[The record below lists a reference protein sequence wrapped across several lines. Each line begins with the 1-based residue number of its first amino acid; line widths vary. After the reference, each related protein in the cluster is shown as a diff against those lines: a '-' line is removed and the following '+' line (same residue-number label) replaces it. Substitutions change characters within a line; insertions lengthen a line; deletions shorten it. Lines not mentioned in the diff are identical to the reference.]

1 MRFRQILPAAW
12 RAVAVLTTFTALC
25 YPAAPEAARPKPAPA
40 QLAWQEA
47 ELGVMFHYDPRIF
60 AGKTEQSLQQTAVAD
75 PKAFA
80 QKFSPAK
87 LSTDQW
93 VATAKAMGARFA
105 ILVVKHETGFC
116 LWQSDANPYCL
127 KMLNWRGGKA
137 DILRD
142 FTASCRKYGLKPG
155 IFTEARWDV
164 NLAVRDFK
172 VTKRSPVTQEA
183 YNRLVEREVEELC
196 TRYGK
201 LFEIWF
207 DGGVATP
214 AQGGPNVLPIVEK
227 NQPDILFY
235 HSNQRRD
242 ARWGGT
248 ESGTVGDPCWATVTP
263 KALTTGIFDKAAKAM
278 SMHGDPAGPV
288 WCPAMSDSPLRCEKG
303 RHHWFWAADGEA
315 GLATLQ
321 TLQKMYY
328 QSVGRNSTLILG
340 LTPDRDGL
348 MPAADVT
355 RCREFGEWQEKTF
368 VGKPLAETSGK
379 GAELL
384 LALPVNA
391 QEQKPVTH
399 IILQEEIRNGEKVR
413 EYVVEA
419 ELDGAWKSVCAGS
432 CIGHKRIEKIEPC
445 AALKFRLRI
454 VKSDDEAE
462 IRSFSVR

>member
-1 MRFRQILPAAW
+1 MTFPNAILSIAGG
-12 RAVAVLTTFTALC
+12 AVLAFAASCCLAGTTGDQ
-25 YPAAPEAARPKPAPA
+25 PARPKPIPA
-40 QLAWQEA
+40 QAAWQEA
-47 ELGVMFHYDPRIF
+47 EVGVMFHYDPRIF
-60 AGKTEQSLQQTAVAD
+60 AGKTAQSLQQTAVAD

-80 QKFSPAK
+80 RKFNPPK
-87 LSTDQW
+87 LDTDQW
-93 VATAKAMGARFA
+93 AATAKAMGARFA

-127 KMLNWRGGKA
+127 RMLDWRGGKG

-164 NLAVRDFK
+164 NLNIRNFK
-172 VTKRSPVTQEA
+172 VTQNSPVSQAE

-196 TRYGK
+196 TRYGE

-214 AQGGPNVLPIVEK
+214 DRGGPDVLPIVQK
-227 NQPDILFY
+227 HQPNTLFY
-235 HSNQRRD
+235 HSDQRRD

-248 ESGTVGDPCWATVTP
+248 ESGTVGYPCWATVTP
-263 KALTTGIFDKAAKAM
+263 KTVATGRADKAAADM
-278 SMHGDPAGPV
+278 SRNGDPAGTA

-315 GLATLQ
+315 GLASLQ
-321 TLQKMYY
+321 TLQNMYY
-328 QSVGRNSTLILG
+328 QSVGRNSTLIFG
-340 LTPDRDGL
+340 LTPDTSGL
-348 MPAADVT
+348 MPEADVA
-355 RCREFGEWQEKTF
+355 RCREFGDWIGKTF
-368 VGKPLAETSGK
+368 GGKPLAETSGN
-379 GAELL
+379 GPEIVLELP
-384 LALPVNA
+384 ADA
-391 QEQKPVTH
+391 REPVTH
-399 IILQEEIRNGEKVR
+399 IILQENIANGEKVR

-419 ELDGAWKSVCAGS
+419 ELDGAWKQVGGGT

-445 AALKFRLRI
+445 GARKFRLH
-454 VKSDDEAE
+454 VTKSDGTPE